1 MSRKK
6 RKKQEKSEFPSTL
19 IISYHWIIVWFT
31 NMTEIGFWCVNQG
44 VQFSREKKG
53 RKKGTGDCK
62 PTGPTQ
68 IQKIC
73 KH

>member
-1 MSRKK
+1 
-6 RKKQEKSEFPSTL
+6 
-19 IISYHWIIVWFT
+19 
-31 NMTEIGFWCVNQG
+31 MTEIGFWCVNQG

-68 IQKIC
+68 IQKIY
-73 KH
+73 KHWVW